1 MAARRTRLPPLRALT
16 AGLVMAVT
24 VNAVEAVAVVTAMPA
39 VSKELHGDRL
49 YGLAFSAYMLANLS
63 AIVATGRQADRHGPA
78 RPFAM
83 GASAFAVGLVLAG
96 AAPTMGVIVLA
107 RAVQG
112 FGGGAMATVAFVAV
126 GRGFAAHEH
135 ARVFAYMSTAWVLPG
150 LLAPVVAGFVAEHFS
165 WRWVFVGVLPFVILA
180 LVLTLP
186 ALRAL
191 GKPPPTPRRSIR
203 VVAPGLAPAIITRF
217 CINYGFF
224 GTDTFVPLAVTRL
237 HKASTVIAGLTITGA
252 TLTWTIGSWVHSRR
266 SQTVSPRR
274 IIGTGVVLLTL
285 GVALTASVAN
295 SAVPLWAV
303 ACFWSVGGL
312 GMGLAFTA
320 ISVYALRHASPGR
333 EGHAS
338 AQLQIADMA
347 GSAIAGGVAGAI
359 IGLGGQT
366 HLPAALVAAFA
377 IAAVVTGLG
386 FLATRRLNA

>member
-1 MAARRTRLPPLRALT
+1 
-16 AGLVMAVT
+16 MAVT

-126 GRGFAAHEH
+126 GRGFAPHEH
-135 ARVFAYMSTAWVLPG
+135 ARVFAFMSTAWVLPG

-165 WRWVFVGVLPFVILA
+165 WRWVFVGVLPFVLVA

-191 GKPPPTPRRSIR
+191 GKPAPAPRQSIR
-203 VVAPGLAPAIITRF
+203 VVARGLAPAIITRF

-237 HKASTVIAGLTITGA
+237 HKASTVVAGLTITGA

-266 SQTVSPRR
+266 SQTVSARR
-274 IIGTGVVLLTL
+274 IIGTGVVLLTF
-285 GVALTASVAN
+285 GVVLTASVAN

-333 EGHAS
+333 EGQAS
-338 AQLQIADMA
+338 AQLQMADMA
-347 GSAIAGGVAGAI
+347 GSALAGGVAGAI
-359 IGLGGQT
+359 VGLGGHT
-366 HLPAALVAAFA
+366 HLPAALVAAFS
-377 IAAVVTGLG
+377 IAALVTGLG
-386 FLATRRLNA
+386 FFATRRLNA